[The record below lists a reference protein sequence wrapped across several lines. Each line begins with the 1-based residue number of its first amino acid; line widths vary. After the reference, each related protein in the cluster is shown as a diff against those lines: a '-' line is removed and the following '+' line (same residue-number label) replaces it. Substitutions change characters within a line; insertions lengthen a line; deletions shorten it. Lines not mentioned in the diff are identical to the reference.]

1 MTSPSHPAG
10 FHAKGRIRAHHLCTV
25 SDTVLL
31 WDTVWQMILPAWKKS
46 DRIHIALVE
55 RFVGKISLKLN
66 QAVKANNSSVLAPPE
81 KDLKAS
87 GIWQIQIKPSS

>member
-1 MTSPSHPAG
+1 M
-10 FHAKGRIRAHHLCTV
+10 L

-46 DRIHIALVE
+46 ERIQIALVE

-66 QAVKANNSSVLAPPE
+66 QAVKANNSSVLAPSE
-81 KDLKAS
+81 KDPKAS
-87 GIWQIQIKPSS
+87 GIWQIRIKPSS